1 MSEKTK
7 VYAVQMVEYNP
18 QAGNARK
25 TFTVSGVMSFK
36 AGNAVKGTTFVPSPI
51 VPIKDPTKLI
61 KVGEKMVPLFELL
74 TGKDPEQPDT
84 YYLSQPGKPNLPVFR
99 KMVAD
104 GIDELKAAVDK
115 QAQAR
120 AQVGHSG
127 VPAPIVGVRGAT
139 ERAKEP
145 QVKTVEQI
153 LEEGRNVTGDEQHE
167 EKPADAPPPADFRS
181 IVAAV
186 NDRSMP
192 SRMGVVELETIKAS
206 LSADDLT
213 FIHENGAAKL
223 RDWARREMD
232 SRAAPTKTE

>member
-18 QAGNARK
+18 QVGNVRK
-25 TFTVSGVMSFK
+25 GFTISGVMSFR
-36 AGNAVKGTTFVPSPI
+36 AGMAAKGAAFVPSPI
-51 VPIKDPTKLI
+51 VPIKEPDKPI
-61 KVGEKMVPLFELL
+61 KFGDKTVPLFELL
-74 TGKDPEQPDT
+74 TGKNPDQPDS
-84 YYLSQPGKPNLPVFR
+84 YYFSQPGKPNLPVFR
-99 KMVAD
+99 KLVAED
-104 GIDELKAAVDK
+104 MTELKTAVDK

-120 AQVGHSG
+120 AQVGQSG
-127 VPAPIVGVRGAT
+127 VPAPIMGVRGT
-139 ERAKEP
+139 NERVKEP

-153 LEEGRNVTGDEQHE
+153 LSEGRNATGEDEQV
-167 EKPADAPPPADFRS
+167 EKKTADVPSFDFRA

-186 NDRSMP
+186 TDRSMP

-213 FIHENGAAKL
+213 FVHENGAAKL

>member
-18 QAGNARK
+18 QVGNVRK
-25 TFTVSGVMSFK
+25 GFTISGVMSFR
-36 AGNAVKGTTFVPSPI
+36 AGMAAKGSTFVPSPI
-51 VPIKDPTKLI
+51 VPIKEPNKPI
-61 KVGEKMVPLFELL
+61 KFGDKTVPLFELL
-74 TGKDPEQPDT
+74 TGKNPDQPDS
-84 YYLSQPGKPNLPVFR
+84 YYFSQPGKPNLPVFR
-99 KMVAD
+99 KLVAED
-104 GIDELKAAVDK
+104 MTELKTAVDK

-120 AQVGHSG
+120 AQVGQSG
-127 VPAPIVGVRGAT
+127 VPAPIMGVRGT
-139 ERAKEP
+139 NERIKEP

-153 LEEGRNVTGDEQHE
+153 LEEGRNVTSDGPAE
-167 EKPADAPPPADFRS
+167 EKPVETKDADFRA

-192 SRMGVVELETIKAS
+192 SRMGVVELETIKTS

-213 FIHENGAAKL
+213 FVHENGAAKL

-232 SRAAPTKTE
+232 TRATPKAE